1 MCVHS
6 SDPFRV
12 GRWVEQGGVKPGRM
26 VAAVERCPV
35 APAAAASNGAVDL
48 DDEVRAVIAR
58 VRALV
63 PSIVR

>member
-1 MCVHS
+1 M
-6 SDPFRV
+6 F
-12 GRWVEQGGVKPGRM
+12 
-26 VAAVERCPV
+26 AAVERCPV
-35 APAAAASNGAVDL
+35 TPAAAASNGAVDL

>member
-1 MCVHS
+1 M
-6 SDPFRV
+6 F
-12 GRWVEQGGVKPGRM
+12 
-26 VAAVERCPV
+26 AAVERCPV
-35 APAAAASNGAVDL
+35 TPAAAASNGSVDL